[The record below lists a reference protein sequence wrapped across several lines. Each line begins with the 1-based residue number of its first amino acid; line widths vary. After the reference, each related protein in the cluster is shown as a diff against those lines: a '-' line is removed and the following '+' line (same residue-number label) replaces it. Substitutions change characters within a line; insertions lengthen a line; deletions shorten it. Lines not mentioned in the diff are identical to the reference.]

1 MAPHRRS
8 SRLLTTTTRRVN
20 KTNNSQLSPIGAD
33 DSSPNQSHSF
43 NLVLHGPNTKS
54 NETPLLTKH
63 STHISTTPIP
73 QTPVTTGRIRPA
85 PEEMHPSKSHLS
97 TTHGPDSGLRLG
109 FTDITTAGSNQPSGI
124 TQKTPTKKGVSECSF
139 DFKFSRPNTQLGP
152 EAQKMMEELQLEAQ
166 RIKAKMAS
174 ERDDKKQKEEPSK
187 VMDHGRKVAHPK
199 GKIGRFSDAHLLE
212 FKKMNSIADHPSVLR
227 TQASN
232 LSTTKSILK
241 RSPSKADLDDN
252 NTARKKL
259 SRNDKKLDSVPK
271 QQSSISAK
279 RIGKKETISGFS
291 RKLVSTPSQSN
302 SSFKAPPFMSAI
314 PEVVIPS
321 EGAQIPATP
330 NVTGSMSPSKLNN
343 NKTSEKLGL
352 VTMTD
357 TPSSIPISPRKT
369 CGSNQFE
376 HTRPNSRLPDRSQKP
391 EHALSIFLRSPNKHK
406 EHESRYLHSN
416 TSTKFVDSRD
426 NLNKANKFGFTPKNI
441 RNNTANDQSSPSPV
455 KPGMIQSKTLLKNSS
470 RSSLNKTSAA
480 KANRILF
487 PSISKAQELSNSST
501 IEYPSLSEFHSS
513 PKPPNQITKERQL
526 PSAPGTFTF
535 RSDQSIKFC
544 PSQNNFGMSS
554 GKSSIRQVSASDQTN
569 DAPCTRLKSNKDKSQ
584 PPFLKIPNKKRART
598 ELEDELS
605 ESRTTKKTK
614 LKATG
619 GPSFM
624 THKLRKGKETAS
636 SIPTPSKPRGV
647 LTLSRL
653 NMLSRPK
660 IRN

>member
-8 SRLLTTTTRRVN
+8 SRLLTTTTRRMN
-20 KTNNSQLSPIGAD
+20 KTNNFQLSRIEAD
-33 DSSPNQSHSF
+33 DSSPNQSQSF
-43 NLVLHGPNTKS
+43 NPVLNGPNPKD
-54 NETPLLTKH
+54 NETPLLTKY

-109 FTDITTAGSNQPSGI
+109 FTDITTASSNQPSGI

-152 EAQKMMEELQLEAQ
+152 EAQRMMEELQLEAQ
-166 RIKAKMAS
+166 KIKAKMAS
-174 ERDDKKQKEEPSK
+174 ERDDKKQKEESSK

-199 GKIGRFSDAHLLE
+199 SKIGRFSDAHMLE

-232 LSTTKSILK
+232 LSTTKNLLK
-241 RSPSKADLDDN
+241 RSPSKAELDDN
-252 NTARKKL
+252 NTVRKKL

-279 RIGKKETISGFS
+279 RIGKKETTSAFS
-291 RKLVSTPSQSN
+291 RKLASTPSQSN
-302 SSFKAPPFMSAI
+302 SFKAPPFMSAI

-321 EGAQIPATP
+321 GGAQTSATP
-330 NVTGSMSPSKLNN
+330 NLTGSMSPSKLNN
-343 NKTSEKLGL
+343 NKISEKLGL
-352 VTMTD
+352 VTMTN
-357 TPSSIPISPRKT
+357 TPSSIPVSPRKA
-369 CGSNQFE
+369 CASNKIE
-376 HTRPNSRLPDRSQKP
+376 HIRPNSCLLDRSQKP
-391 EHALSIFLRSPNKHK
+391 EHAVSIFSRSPNKDK

-416 TSTKFVDSRD
+416 ISTRLVNGRD
-426 NLNKANKFGFTPKNI
+426 NSNIANKFGFTPKTI
-441 RNNTANDQSSPSPV
+441 RNNTAIDQSSPSPV
-455 KPGMIQSKTLLKNSS
+455 KPGITQSKPLLKKSS
-470 RSSLNKTSAA
+470 RSSLNKKSAA

-487 PSISKAQELSNSST
+487 PSISKAQELGKSSA
-501 IEYPSLSEFHSS
+501 IEYPSLSEFHSP
-513 PKPPNQITKERQL
+513 PKPSNQLTKERQL

-544 PSQNNFGMSS
+544 PSQNNFGISS
-554 GKSSIRQVSASDQTN
+554 GKLSIRQVSASDQTN
-569 DAPCTRLKSNKDKSQ
+569 DAPCNRPKSNKEKSQ
-584 PPFLKIPNKKRART
+584 PPILKIPTKKRART
-598 ELEDELS
+598 ELEDELPA
-605 ESRTTKKTK
+605 SRTAKKTK

-624 THKLRKGKETAS
+624 THKLRKGKETLS

-647 LTLSRL
+647 LTISRL